1 MRKTILLLALLPLSL
16 GAIAAEKRAAPPP
29 DPIEDP
35 LMLNS
40 GFLTHHPDLRYRL
53 LGLEAYKQKKY
64 EKALKFFIRA
74 GYYSDKASQGMVGEM
89 LWNGEGA
96 PKDRALGYVW
106 MDLAAERGY
115 RGFLGLREKY
125 WNEMSADEQA
135 RALSEGPA
143 LYAVNGDAA
152 ARERLNRELRR
163 GRRQTTGSRTGFTG
177 NMQIIVPGPG
187 GSQQVISGTKFYD
200 ERYWDPAQYAQWH
213 DQIWMKPRVGRVD
226 VGDVEKVEAGQAVG
240 TRIQSAAPN
249 IDAPEPDVPDE
260 PAPKPTP

>member
-1 MRKTILLLALLPLSL
+1 MTILLLALLPLSI

-29 DPIEDP
+29 DPTEDP
-35 LMLNS
+35 LILS
-40 GFLTHHPDLRYRL
+40 GGFLTHHPDLRYRL
-53 LGLEAYKQKKY
+53 LGIEAYKDKKL
-64 EKALKFFIRA
+64 EKAMKFFVRA

-96 PKDRALGYVW
+96 PKDRALAYVW

-115 RGFLGLREKY
+115 RGFLLLREKY
-125 WNEMSADEQA
+125 WREMSEDERA
-135 RALSEGPA
+135 RALAEGPA

-187 GSQQVISGTKFYD
+187 GSQQVISGSKFYD
-200 ERYWDPAQYAQWH
+200 ERYWDPEQYAQWH
-213 DQIWMKPRVGRVD
+213 DQIWMKPRVGTVD
-226 VGDVEKVEAGQAVG
+226 IGDVEKVEEVG
-240 TRIQSAAPN
+240 TRIRSAAPN
-249 IDAPEPDVPDE
+249 IDAPEPEVPDE